1 MTVSPEVLLRALD
14 AIEDFESRHLV
25 WSLVDE
31 SWRRDDLLKAIDD
44 ACPGEDPDEI
54 FHALHD
60 HGLIGEIPGSLP
72 PLYRSR
78 MAETVRLLANLRQLF
93 PRKPWQSAP
102 SLVADFR
109 FRHEQR
115 RFPRRDIAAA
125 DAVEKLAEL
134 PSVGPQQLDSIRQ
147 IIGTRQLSAF
157 QLEATSRVIDAVAA
171 RADRGVVV
179 GAGTG
184 SGKTLAFYLP
194 ALSLLASEQS
204 GQDATRVIAIYP
216 RNELLK
222 DQLAAA
228 LAEVRLLRAT
238 GGPQLRIGAYFGPS
252 PASSKYISDKNGWTR
267 HPEGQSCPYLVC
279 PAQDS
284 GGSPCGGVLVWRKEH
299 IAKGEE
305 ILTCRTCSSIVD
317 DTEFCLTR
325 NSMQARPPDLLFT
338 TTEMLNRSMSDG
350 WSMHVFGVGPR
361 ARRAPELLLL
371 DEAHTYSGVSGAQ
384 VGFLLRRW
392 RKAVGQ
398 PVAMVGLSATLAN
411 AESFFSELTGIP
423 EDFVSEVSPHP
434 DDLVEQG
441 RSYQIILRGDPASQT
456 ALLSTSIQ
464 SIMLLRRMLDSPATL
479 GDLGVFGSKLF
490 AFCDNL
496 DLVNRL
502 YRQMLDAEGLTPFNK
517 PKPDGE
523 MLAGLR
529 LAEMAL
535 LRGETVDWRLR
546 DRYGQYWWFAERIGC
561 GTAPLSIGR
570 TSSQDSG
577 VMKDADV
584 VVATASLEVGFDDPT
599 VGAVLQHKAP
609 RDEAQFLQRVGRAGR
624 TQTQRPWTAVVL
636 SDFGRD
642 RNAYLDYEQLLDPI
656 VAPRSLPMGNQSVRK
671 MQAVFCFLD
680 WAALSI
686 DASGNQRVNVR
697 KYFSEPTGD
706 GVTKRITK
714 LIDGVLNRGPEY
726 QQFRNYLSHALRL
739 TLDETDLLL
748 WEQPRPLMLE
758 ALPTAFRRLSTMWGK
773 DAAIGIQPEEYIKDH
788 PLPDYV
794 PRSLFD
800 DLLLP
805 EVQIQAP
812 EGYNEDAN
820 TSMPVVQALTEL
832 APGRVSL
839 RWAVR
844 NVLGLWSP
852 IDPAEDTVEI
862 EATYAMKHELLG
874 HVPASDQK
882 SSIRLLRPL
891 VMAPAKTTASV
902 SQKSNSF
909 LRWELAVEF
918 VGTPMEIPV
927 PRSSQLSRALPH
939 WRAYLHAG
947 PGPIRIRRFAREID
961 VRAEIANQKVQGNR
975 RFVVSGEEVAIG
987 FELLVDAIT
996 FDVAMPEFNPASI
1009 AADQVRLRQLRR
1021 DLFQD
1026 RCAETWPSVGVDEF
1040 LGSRLV
1046 EVALAIVA
1054 VCGRDISELGHQSSE
1069 WWHEQADSIIDENFL
1084 LDDEGEIEQPL
1095 RRDVLAEMCRSE
1107 VTDVLARALPTLTEQ
1122 PGDGWRDWIARR
1134 YVDTLAAAVQ
1144 QAAQDLC
1151 PDFNFDT
1158 EVLVDVLSN
1167 GEVPNVLLSDATIG
1181 GGGAI
1186 ESFVRRLTSDPR
1198 RFEHLVLSALEP
1210 TDLEEADRSLHTT
1223 IQLLGSNPTVQRV
1236 ADEFRTSGSVSRLTE
1251 WQSLLSALTERG
1263 VDPGHSTTS
1272 ALAARIFRPGSSSQT
1287 DSVISDAL
1295 SAWHLAEQNAGFA
1308 FGQQLGA
1315 LVVSRD
1321 SKIADELKRLFPA
1334 ETTDDNWC
1342 QLVLRGL
1349 LWPRAE
1355 ERRSAS
1361 MQLSNRFVRGVR
1373 RTERTL
1379 VLDALF
1385 PDGDGTPI
1393 DLDESDWRTSLTRAL
1408 TASGRAVLTA
1418 SSGRHAMKKA
1428 LLDLT
1433 VDPLDAGWV
1442 FAHPTTERVRNRNGG
1457 MELVIVLDEASQ

>member
-31 SWRRDDLLKAIDD
+31 SWQREDLMRTIDA
-44 ACPGEDPDEI
+44 ACPGEDPHEV
-54 FHALHD
+54 FRALRD
-60 HGLIGEIPGSLP
+60 RRLIGEIPGSLP

-102 SLVADFR
+102 TLVADFR
-109 FRHEQR
+109 FRHEPR
-115 RFPRRDIAAA
+115 RFPRRDIAGA
-125 DAVEKLAEL
+125 DAVRQLSEL
-134 PSVGPQQLDSIRQ
+134 PSVGPQQLEQIRR

-157 QLEATSRVIDAVAA
+157 QLEATSRVIEAVAA

-184 SGKTLAFYLP
+184 SGKTLSFYLP

-204 GQDATRVIAIYP
+204 VQDATRVIAIYP

-222 DQLAAA
+222 DQLATA
-228 LAEVRLLRAT
+228 LAEVRSLRAS

-252 PASSKYISDKNGWTR
+252 PASSKRISDKSGWNQ
-267 HPEGQSCPYLVC
+267 HPDGRSCPYLVC
-279 PAQDS
+279 PARHS
-284 GGSPCGGVLVWRKEH
+284 GESVCGGVLVWRKEH
-299 IAKGEE
+299 IASGKE
-305 ILTCRTCSSIVD
+305 ILTCRRCGSAVD

-338 TTEMLNRSMSDG
+338 TTEMLNRSISDG

-384 VGFLLRRW
+384 VGYLLRRW
-392 RKAVGQ
+392 RKAVGR

-423 EDFVSEVSPHP
+423 ADFVSEVTPHP

-464 SIMLLRRMLDSPATL
+464 AIMLLRRMLDSPATA
-479 GDLGVFGSKLF
+479 GSLGVFGSKLF

-502 YRQMLDAEGLTPFNK
+502 YRQMLDSEGLDPFNR
-517 PKPDGE
+517 PRPDGE

-529 LAEMAL
+529 LEEMAR

-546 DRYGQYWWFAERIGC
+546 DRYGQYWWFAEHIGC
-561 GTAPLSIGR
+561 GTSPLSIGR

-577 VMKDADV
+577 VLKGADV
-584 VVATASLEVGFDDPT
+584 VVATASLEVGFDDPS

-642 RNAYLDYEQLLDPI
+642 RNAYLDYEQLLDPT

-671 MQAVFCFLD
+671 MQAVLCFLD
-680 WAALSI
+680 WVAISI
-686 DASGNQRVNVR
+686 EASGNQRVNVR
-697 KYFSEPTGD
+697 SYFSEPASD
-706 GVTKRITK
+706 AAVKRIIR
-714 LIDGVLNRGPEY
+714 LIESVLNRGPEY
-726 QQFRNYLSHALRL
+726 QQFRNYLSQALRL
-739 TLDETDLLL
+739 TIDETDLLL

-758 ALPTAFRRLSTMWGK
+758 TLPTAFRRLSTLWGK
-773 DAAIGIQPEEYIKDH
+773 DAAGGIKPEEYIKDH
-788 PLPDYV
+788 PLPEYV

-812 EGYNEDAN
+812 GGYNEDAN

-839 RWAVR
+839 RWAVQ

-852 IDPAEDTVEI
+852 VEAAEETVEI
-862 EATYAMKHELLG
+862 GATYAMKHELLG
-874 HVPASDQK
+874 YVPGAVQG

-891 VMAPAKTTASV
+891 IMAPEKTTRSV
-902 SQKSNSF
+902 SQKSNSY
-909 LRWELAVEF
+909 LRWELDVEF
-918 VGTPMEIPV
+918 IGTPMEVPI
-927 PRSSQLSRALPH
+927 PRSSQLSRTLPH
-939 WRAYLHAG
+939 WRAFLHAG
-947 PGPIRIRRFAREID
+947 SGPIRVRRFAREVE
-961 VRAEIANQKVQGNR
+961 VRAEIGNKKVQGSR
-975 RFVVSGEEVAIG
+975 RLVVSGEEVAVG
-987 FELLVDAIT
+987 FELLVDA
-996 FDVAMPEFNPASI
+996 VAFEVVIPEFNPAPIVS
-1009 AADQVRLRQLRR
+1009 DQVRLRQLRR
-1021 DLFQD
+1021 DFFQD
-1026 RCAETWPSVGVDEF
+1026 RCAEAWPSVGVDEF

-1054 VCGRDISELGHQSSE
+1054 VTGRDLPELVHQPSG
-1069 WWHEQADSIIDENFL
+1069 WWHEQADSIIDESFL
-1084 LDDEGEIEQPL
+1084 LNDEGEVEQPL
-1095 RRDVLAEMCRSE
+1095 RRDVLAEMSRDE
-1107 VTDVLARALPTLTEQ
+1107 VIDVLARSLPTLAEQ

-1134 YVDTLAAAVQ
+1134 YLNTLAAALQ

-1158 EVLVDVLSN
+1158 EVLVDVLSD
-1167 GEVPNVLLSDATIG
+1167 GETANVLLSDATTG

-1210 TDLEEADRSLHTT
+1210 TDLEEVDRSLNTT
-1223 IQLLGSNPTVQRV
+1223 IQLLSSNLEVQQL
-1236 ADEFRTSGSVSRLTE
+1236 ADQFRRSGSASRLSD
-1251 WQSLLSALTERG
+1251 WQLLLSALAELG

-1272 ALAARIFRPGSSSQT
+1272 ALAARIFRPGSSIQT
-1287 DSVISDAL
+1287 DTVISQAL
-1295 SAWHLAEQNAGFA
+1295 ASWYLAEQTAGFA
-1308 FGQQLGA
+1308 FGQQLGS
-1315 LVVSRD
+1315 LVASRD
-1321 SKIADELKRLFPA
+1321 PKIAAELKRLFPA

-1355 ERRSAS
+1355 ERRSTS
-1361 MQLSNRFVRGVR
+1361 MQLTNRFVRGVR

-1393 DLDESDWRTSLTRAL
+1393 DIDEFGWRTSLTRAL
-1408 TASGRAVLTA
+1408 TTSGRAVLTA
-1418 SSGRHAMKKA
+1418 KSGRRAIKNA
-1428 LLDLT
+1428 LLDLV
-1433 VDPLDAGWV
+1433 VDPLDVGWI
-1442 FAHPTTERVRNRNGG
+1442 FAHPATERVRNRGG
-1457 MELVIVLDEASQ
+1457 TMELVIVLDEASQ

>member
-1 MTVSPEVLLRALD
+1 MTVSADVLLRALD
-14 AIEDFESRHLV
+14 AIEDFEARHLV

-31 SWRRDDLLKAIDD
+31 SWRRDDLQLVISR
-44 ACPGEDPDEI
+44 ACPGEDASEI
-54 FHALHD
+54 VRALRD
-60 HGLIGEIPGSLP
+60 HRFIGEVPGSLP

-93 PRKPWQSAP
+93 PRKPWRSAP

-109 FRHEQR
+109 FRHEPR
-115 RFPRRDIAAA
+115 RFPRRDIAAV
-125 DAVEKLAEL
+125 DAVKRLSEL
-134 PSVGPQQLDSIRQ
+134 PGVGPQQLEQIRR
-147 IIGTRQLSAF
+147 IIGTRKLSAF
-157 QLEATSRVIDAVAA
+157 QLEATSRVIESVAA

-194 ALSLLASEQS
+194 ALSMLASEQR
-204 GQDATRVIAIYP
+204 GHDATRVIAVYP

-222 DQLAAA
+222 DQLATA
-228 LAEVRLLRAT
+228 LTEVRSLRGV

-252 PASSKYISDKNGWTR
+252 PASSQLIHDRSGWSK
-267 HPEGQSCPYLVC
+267 HPDGRLCPYLVC
-279 PAQDS
+279 PAQGPGES
-284 GGSPCGGVLVWRKEH
+284 ACGGVLVWRKEH
-299 IAKGEE
+299 IASGTEV
-305 ILTCRTCSSIVD
+305 LTCRQCGSTVD

-325 NSMQARPPDLLFT
+325 NAMQARPPDLLFT

-361 ARRAPELLLL
+361 ARRAPALLLL
-371 DEAHTYSGVSGAQ
+371 DEAHTYSGVSGAH
-384 VGFLLRRW
+384 VGYLLRRW

-411 AESFFSELTGIP
+411 AESFFSELTGVP

-441 RSYQIILRGDPASQT
+441 RSYQIVLRGDPVSQT

-464 SIMLLRRMLDSPATL
+464 AIMLLRRMLDSSTTEGL
-479 GDLGVFGSKLF
+479 EVFGSKLF

-502 YRQMLDAEGLTPFNK
+502 YRQMLDAEGLDPFNR
-517 PKPDGE
+517 PRPDGE
-523 MLAGLR
+523 VLAGLR
-529 LAEMAL
+529 LSEAAR
-535 LRGETVDWRLR
+535 LRGETVDWRTR
-546 DRYGQYWWFAERIGC
+546 DLHGQHWWFAELIGC

-577 VMKDADV
+577 VLKDADV
-584 VVATASLEVGFDDPT
+584 VVATASLEVGFDDPS

-642 RNAYLDYEQLLDPI
+642 RNAYLDYEKLLDPV

-680 WAALSI
+680 WAAI
-686 DASGNQRVNVR
+686 QIKAGGDQRVNVR
-697 KYFSEPTGD
+697 NCFSEPANGS
-706 GVTKRITK
+706 IPQQIAK
-714 LIDGVLNRGPEY
+714 LIDEVLDRGPAY
-726 QQFRNYLSHALRL
+726 QQFRNYLSQALRL
-739 TLDETDLLL
+739 NHDETDLLL
-748 WEQPRPLMLE
+748 WEQPRPIMLE
-758 ALPTAFRRLSTMWGK
+758 ALPTAFRRISTRWGEG
-773 DAAIGIQPEEYIKDH
+773 AAGGIKPDPYVKDH
-788 PLPDYV
+788 PLPEYI

-805 EVQIQAP
+805 EVQIHAP
-812 EGYNEDAN
+812 AGYNDDAN

-839 RWAVR
+839 RWAVK

-852 IDPAEDTVEI
+852 IDSADGTVEI
-862 EATYAMKHELLG
+862 GATFALKHELLG
-874 HVPASDQK
+874 YVPGADPGSTL
-882 SSIRLLRPL
+882 RLLRPL
-891 VMAPAKTTASV
+891 EMSPEKTTASV

-918 VGTPMEIPV
+918 VGSPMEIPI
-927 PRSSQLSRALPH
+927 PRSSRLNAAITE

-947 PGPIRIRRFAREID
+947 SGPVRIRRFASE
-961 VRAEIANQKVQGNR
+961 VEVKAEISNKKVQGIR
-975 RFVVSGEEVAIG
+975 RFSIDGEAVAVG
-987 FELLVDAIT
+987 FELLVDAIA
-996 FDVAMPEFNPASI
+996 FDVVTPDFDSASI
-1009 AADQVRLRQLRR
+1009 ASDQVRLRQLRR

-1026 RCAETWPSVGVDEF
+1026 RCAKEWPAVGVDEF
-1040 LGSRLV
+1040 LGARLV
-1046 EVALAIVA
+1046 EVVLAIVA
-1054 VCGRDISELGHQSSE
+1054 VTGRDLGELMHQPSE
-1069 WWHEQADSIIDENFL
+1069 WWHKQADAIIDENFL
-1084 LDDEGEIEQPL
+1084 LDDEGEGEQPL
-1095 RRDVLAEMCRSE
+1095 RRDVLAEMCRVE
-1107 VTDVLARALPTLTEQ
+1107 VIDVLTQALPTLAEN
-1122 PGDGWRDWIARR
+1122 PDHGWRDWIARR
-1134 YVDTLAAAVQ
+1134 YLDTLSAALQ
-1144 QAAQDLC
+1144 RAAQDLC

-1158 EVLVDVLSN
+1158 EVLVDVLRDEK
-1167 GEVPNVLLSDATIG
+1167 EVMVLLSDATIG

-1186 ESFVRRLTSDPR
+1186 ETFVRRLTSDPR

-1210 TDLEEADRSLHTT
+1210 TDLEETDRSLNLA
-1223 IQLLGSNPTVQRV
+1223 IELLSTNPEIQRV
-1236 ADEFRTSGSVSRLTE
+1236 ADDFRRANSTSRLTR
-1251 WQSLLSALTERG
+1251 WQSLLAGLTELG

-1287 DSVISDAL
+1287 DAVINRAL
-1295 SAWHLAEQNAGFA
+1295 AAWYLAEEEAGFA
-1308 FGQQLGA
+1308 FGQQLGS
-1315 LVVSRD
+1315 LVASRD
-1321 SKIADELKRLFPA
+1321 TAVDAELRRLFPA
-1334 ETTDDNWC
+1334 ESNASNWC

-1355 ERRSAS
+1355 ERRSPS
-1361 MQLSNRFVRGVR
+1361 MQVTNRFVRGTR

-1379 VLDALF
+1379 VLEALF
-1385 PDGDGTPI
+1385 PDGDGAPV
-1393 DLDESDWRTSLTRAL
+1393 DVDGPDWRAAL
-1408 TASGRAVLTA
+1408 TDALRSTGRAVLTA
-1418 SSGRHAMKKA
+1418 SSGRRAIKNA
-1428 LLDLT
+1428 LVDLT
-1433 VDPLDAGWV
+1433 VDPLDVGWI
-1442 FAHPTTERVRNRNGG
+1442 FAHPVAERVRNRAGVT
-1457 MELVIVLDEASQ
+1457 ELLMVLDEASQ